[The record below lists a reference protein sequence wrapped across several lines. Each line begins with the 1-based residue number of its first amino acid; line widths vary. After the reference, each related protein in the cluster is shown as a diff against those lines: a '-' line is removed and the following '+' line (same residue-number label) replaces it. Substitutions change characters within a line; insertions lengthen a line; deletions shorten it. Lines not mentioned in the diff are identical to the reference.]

1 MGAWEATMT
10 DSVIVI
16 GAGAAGW
23 AAADELVRGGWNGG
37 VTVVDP
43 VAPAN
48 RTLVT
53 KGVLPGLLSAAQTR
67 RALPAGVEAL
77 VDTALSVQA
86 GPVVRL
92 SSGDEVRAA
101 AVIIA
106 TGSRPRQ
113 LAEGRRP
120 SRSDREGL
128 RPPRSDRILALHQT
142 TDAERLR
149 ETSMHGG
156 RVIVLGAGLV
166 GSEAASVLAE
176 SDVDVT
182 LVSSSALPLRGQ
194 LGPEVATALVERHR
208 QAVRTRFGHRVT
220 GLAARRDGV
229 RLELAGGEV
238 LDAEVAVVAYG
249 TVPLRPWFLGSDV
262 GAIAVDAR
270 LRTPVRGVYAAG
282 GVASV
287 LAVAGPI
294 RVDHWGEAEAQGR
307 HAARSVLHD
316 VGGGADPGAH
326 AFGAAFSSRIHGA
339 TLSGWGVAHP
349 TTQWS
354 QPHPGVT
361 MSVGL
366 TEGRTTVAAGLD
378 AATAVAA
385 STRAA

>member
-1 MGAWEATMT
+1 MT

-37 VTVVDP
+37 ITVVDP
-43 VAPAN
+43 VAPAD

-77 VDTALSVQA
+77 VDTARSVHP
-86 GPVVRL
+86 GPLVRL
-92 SSGDEVRAA
+92 SSGDDVRAA

-113 LAEGRRP
+113 LAEGLSP
-120 SRSDREGL
+120 SRSDR
-128 RPPRSDRILALHQT
+128 ILVLHQP

-149 ETSMHGG
+149 QTSMHGG
-156 RVIVLGAGLV
+156 RVVILGAGLV
-166 GSEAASVLAE
+166 GSEAASVLAD

-182 LVSSSALPLRGQ
+182 LVSSPALPLRGQ
-194 LGPEVATALVERHR
+194 LGPEVATGLLERHR
-208 QAVRTRFGHRVT
+208 QAIRTRFGHRVT

-238 LDAEVAVVAYG
+238 LDAEVAVVACG
-249 TVPLRPWFLGSDV
+249 TVPLRPWFLGTDV
-262 GAIAVDAR
+262 GAVAVDAR

-287 LAVAGPI
+287 LAVAGPT
-294 RVDHWGEAEAQGR
+294 RVDHWAEAEAQGR

-316 VGGGADPGAH
+316 VRGAADPGAH
-326 AFGAAFSSRIHGA
+326 AFNAAFSSRIHGA
-339 TLSGWGVAHP
+339 TVSGWGVAHP
-349 TTQWS
+349 ATQWS

-366 TEGRTTVAAGLD
+366 TDGRTTVAAGLD
-378 AATAVAA
+378 AAAAVAA
-385 STRAA
+385 SARAA

>member
-1 MGAWEATMT
+1 MT

-23 AAADELVRGGWNGG
+23 AAADELVRGGWSGG

-43 VAPAN
+43 AAPAN

-67 RALPAGVEAL
+67 RALPEGVEAL
-77 VDTALSVQA
+77 DDTALSVQA

-92 SSGDEVRAA
+92 SSGDDVRAA

-113 LAEGRRP
+113 LAEGLRP
-120 SRSDREGL
+120 SRSDR
-128 RPPRSDRILALHQT
+128 ILTLHQA

-149 ETSMHGG
+149 ETSMRGG

-166 GSEAASVLAE
+166 GSEAGSVLAE
-176 SDVDVT
+176 SGVDVT
-182 LVSSSALPLRGQ
+182 LVSSSALPLRGR
-194 LGPEVATALVERHR
+194 LGPEVATALVRRHR

-238 LDAEVAVVAYG
+238 LDAEAAVVAYG

-262 GAIAVDAR
+262 GPIAVDAR

-287 LAVAGPI
+287 LAVAGPT
-294 RVDHWGEAEAQGR
+294 RVDHWAEAEAQGR

-316 VGGGADPGAH
+316 VGSGADPGAH

-385 STRAA
+385 SSRAA